1 MKLKRFN
8 LSEGKKPNS
17 DLIPG
22 GVADRMSPDQFD
34 RFDLM
39 NGIKVELEHTDDIY
53 IAREIA
59 MDHLAED
66 PDYYNKLK
74 KIHNH

>member
-1 MKLKRFN
+1 
-8 LSEGKKPNS
+8 
-17 DLIPG
+17 
-22 GVADRMSPDQFD
+22 
-34 RFDLM
+34 M